1 MSAVNSNP
9 LVVTRRAD
17 GMTRTRHFRRRRR
30 ALALAGAALAL
41 AGCATYSEQT
51 SAAREFVTLRDYE
64 SALDRLNDALGVD
77 EADELPKRWSG
88 DRPLAVLER
97 AVLLQAMERWEESAA
112 SFGAADRELDLLD
125 LGSDPVGALGR
136 YVYSDSATRYRSSPT
151 EKLALNSLN
160 LLNYLMRGDLAGAA
174 VEARRFSV
182 MREYLE
188 NSAPGTPH
196 GAFGS
201 YLAGF
206 VFEKQGDPGRAL
218 RYYDEALAEQ
228 PLDSLREP
236 VMRLAKQTP
245 VHGARVSALLESEA
259 SRGYAGRDGDMGE
272 ILVALALGRVPH
284 KVPKRIPVGAAI
296 GLAGTYVT
304 GDLDFLKYG
313 ALKVISYPELAGPP
327 FSFQSAEVRIDGEL
341 ARCEVASN
349 LDSEIRREY
358 EALKPQIIA
367 AAISRLAARAATAEG
382 LRQAGRQAKGD
393 AGDVV
398 GALAALAAEGALL
411 ALDKPDTRS
420 WTLLPAQLLVARLPV
435 APGRHEVELRLSGAI
450 AGAGET
456 RRFSVEVPPG
466 GFAPVAW
473 TVPR

>member
-1 MSAVNSNP
+1 MGAETSMS
-9 LVVTRRAD
+9 LQVTESAERAP
-17 GMTRTRHFRRRRR
+17 RARRRCRPPR
-30 ALALAGAALAL
+30 ALAFGGAALAL

-51 SAAREFVTLRDYE
+51 SAAREFVSQRDYE
-64 SALDRLNDALGVD
+64 SALDRLDDVLGVD
-77 EADELPKRWSG
+77 DASELPRRWSG

-97 AVLLQAMERWEESAA
+97 AVLLQAMERWKESAA

-125 LGSDPVGALGR
+125 LGADPVGELGR

-160 LLNYLMRGDLAGAA
+160 LLNYLMLGDLSGAA
-174 VEARRFSV
+174 VEARRFSL

-188 NSAPGTPH
+188 NSAPDIPH

-206 VFEKQGDPGRAL
+206 VFEKLGEPGRAL
-218 RYYDEALAEQ
+218 NYYDEALAER
-228 PLDSLREP
+228 DFESLREP
-236 VMRLAKQTP
+236 VLRLATQTP
-245 VHGARVSALLESEA
+245 VQGARVASLLASKTARDPSA
-259 SRGYAGRDGDMGE
+259 RDGDMGE
-272 ILVALALGRVPH
+272 ILVTLALGRVPH

-313 ALKVISYPELAGPP
+313 ALKVISYPELAAPP

-367 AAISRLAARAATAEG
+367 AAIARLAARAATAEG

-398 GALAALAAEGALL
+398 GTLAALAAEGALL

-456 RRFSVEVPPG
+456 RRFTVAVPPG